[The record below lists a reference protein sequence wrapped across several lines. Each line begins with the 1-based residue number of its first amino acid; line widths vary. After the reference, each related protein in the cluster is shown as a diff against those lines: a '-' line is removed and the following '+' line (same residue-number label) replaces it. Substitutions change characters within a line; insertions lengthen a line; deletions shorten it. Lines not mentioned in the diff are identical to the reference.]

1 MADSYLRA
9 VPRPLTEYE
18 PYLASRTAQAVALV
32 VILFLAAFLRFYR
45 LDLAEYKLDEANL
58 SRMALDMV
66 GGKGI
71 PLHGIGSSVGVPN
84 GPLSV
89 WLLAIPYAFSRSPIV
104 ATGFLAA
111 LNVLAVAMTL
121 ALARRMFGLR
131 AAWVA
136 GLLFAVAPWAVLNSR
151 KLWAQDL
158 LPPFVVGYLWT
169 AYLAFTQNK
178 RWALV
183 AHISL
188 LSACIQLHYSALT
201 FVPLSLMWMVL
212 FWWRHWP
219 WKVIGVALIVGLVSV
234 APFAYQMMRE
244 GAGAQ
249 AAAVARP
256 VTTSVKVDADA
267 IHYAWLMTTGTDLHS
282 LAGPDEFRNFLA
294 GALDFSLLF
303 QVVGVLAG
311 VGVVLALWRIVRRRA
326 AWRDQGR
333 NETGAGFIAAT
344 ALLFPVL
351 MFTVHTTPVYPH
363 YFILTFPSQFILVG
377 FLAESLFGH
386 SGPRSGE
393 ESQSRASG
401 TLRFAQ
407 GDKSKRL
414 AWLIGLLIGAIAAA
428 QAYAFFSIQNYVA
441 GRATPG
447 GYGTPLG
454 LVLRAV
460 NAAEQRSRE
469 MGNVELIV
477 QGNSDDVHADSEVAT
492 FDVLLDPR
500 LPRRFVSR
508 GSASVYPGGR
518 AVYVNRVLPVMSVPT
533 EFALRPGEGGYS
545 LMRWNGISESGLPGL
560 LADRLYTLLASR
572 PSFAN
577 GIELDGYHISGGLG
591 GDLRFGLA
599 WRVKSA
605 PPAGVDY
612 HWTNQLFDAEGKRV
626 WQKDDVGFPASSW
639 RVGDL
644 VITDFVAPLGA
655 DVKPG
660 AYQMR
665 VGMYTY
671 PDIKTV
677 PTTDGVEYA
686 QVGPI
691 EIR

>member
-1 MADSYLRA
+1 MA
-9 VPRPLTEYE
+9 
-18 PYLASRTAQAVALV
+18 
-32 VILFLAAFLRFYR
+32 
-45 LDLAEYKLDEANL
+45 
-58 SRMALDMV
+58 
-66 GGKGI
+66 
-71 PLHGIGSSVGVPN
+71 
-84 GPLSV
+84 
-89 WLLAIPYAFSRSPIV
+89 
-104 ATGFLAA
+104 
-111 LNVLAVAMTL
+111 
-121 ALARRMFGLR
+121 
-131 AAWVA
+131 
-136 GLLFAVAPWAVLNSR
+136 
-151 KLWAQDL
+151 
-158 LPPFVVGYLWT
+158 
-169 AYLAFTQNK
+169 
-178 RWALV
+178 
-183 AHISL
+183 
-188 LSACIQLHYSALT
+188 
-201 FVPLSLMWMVL
+201 
-212 FWWRHWP
+212 
-219 WKVIGVALIVGLVSV
+219 
-234 APFAYQMMRE
+234 
-244 GAGAQ
+244 
-249 AAAVARP
+249 
-256 VTTSVKVDADA
+256 
-267 IHYAWLMTTGTDLHS
+267 
-282 LAGPDEFRNFLA
+282 
-294 GALDFSLLF
+294 
-303 QVVGVLAG
+303 
-311 VGVVLALWRIVRRRA
+311 RRRA

-333 NETGAGFIAAT
+333 NEIGAGFIAAT

-377 FLAESLFGH
+377 LLAGSLFSH
-386 SGPRSGE
+386 SKPHSGE
-393 ESQSRASG
+393 ESRSRASG

-407 GDKSKRL
+407 GDKSKWL

-447 GYGTPLG
+447 GYGTPVG
-454 LVLRAV
+454 LVLRVV

-469 MGNVELIV
+469 MGKAEIIV
-477 QGNSDDVHADSEVAT
+477 QGTSDDVHADSQVAT

-500 LPRRFVSR
+500 LPRRFVSM

-518 AVYVNRVLPVMSVPT
+518 AVYVNRVLPIMSVPT
-533 EFALRPGEGGYS
+533 EYALRPGEGGYS
-545 LMRWNGISESGLPGL
+545 LPRWNGISESDLPGL

-605 PPAGVDY
+605 PLMGVDY
-612 HWTNQLFDAEGKRV
+612 HWTNQLFDAQGKRA

-644 VITDFVAPLGA
+644 VITDFVAPLDA
-655 DVKPG
+655 EVKPG

-677 PTTDGVEYA
+677 PTTDGVEYT